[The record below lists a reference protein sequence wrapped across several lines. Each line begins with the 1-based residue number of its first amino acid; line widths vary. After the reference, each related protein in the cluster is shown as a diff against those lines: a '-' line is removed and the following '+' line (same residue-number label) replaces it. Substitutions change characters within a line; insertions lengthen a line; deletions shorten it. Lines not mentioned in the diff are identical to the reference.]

1 MNNIYKS
8 IIKKD
13 LSEVTSSKQIY
24 IPMLIVPLVFVIIIP
39 IIMLIAMY
47 FSSNGI
53 IPMNGLDNIMRKLPI
68 EYSKL
73 SIPELVLKIGINYF
87 FPSLFLMIPIMASN
101 IIGTSSF
108 VGERE
113 HKTMETLLYTP
124 ISIESIFISKVM
136 GVFILSYVIT
146 LISFVL
152 FGVVINIGGM
162 IYLNEIIFP
171 NLKWMILILYVVPA
185 LTILGLSFTVLV
197 SAKSK
202 TFQEAQQQS
211 GLIVIPIVLL
221 VVGQTTGIF
230 LLTNTL
236 LIIIATVILI
246 IDYFLIKIMS
256 KRFVPEK
263 LV

>member
-39 IIMLIAMY
+39 IIMLIAIR
-47 FSSNGI
+47 FSSNGS
-53 IPMNGLDNIMRKLPI
+53 IPINGLDNIMRKLPI
-68 EYSKL
+68 EYSNL
-73 SIPELVLKIGINYF
+73 SVPQLVLKISINYF

-113 HKTMETLLYTP
+113 HRTMETLLYTP

-146 LISFVL
+146 LISFIL

-162 IYLNEIIFP
+162 VYLNEIIFP
-171 NLKWMILILYVVPA
+171 NSKWLILILYVVPA

-211 GLIVIPIVLL
+211 GLIVIPIILL

-256 KRFVPEK
+256 KRFIPEN
-263 LV
+263 LI